1 MSISTEEMK
10 DVEHAAEALGLSST
24 MMMENAGRAVAQ
36 VVLERFDRGT
46 SVGVVCGMGNNG
58 GDGLAAARHLR
69 LLGYDDVSLFIIGER
84 GQLKTQ
90 NVRLMLSLYEKL
102 APVVWLP
109 VPGFDLSRFS
119 VILDSIFGTGMRGYV
134 KEPHR
139 SVIESINRSSAYII
153 AVDVPSGVNSDDGT
167 AADPSV
173 LADLTVTFHRAKNGL
188 LKNRLNVG
196 ILRVEEI
203 GIPL

>member
-109 VPGFDLSRFS
+109 APGFDLGRFS

>member
-1 MSISTEEMK
+1 MK

>member
-10 DVEHAAEALGLSST
+10 EVERAAEGLGLSST

-36 VVLERFDRGT
+36 VVLERFSRGT

-69 LLGYDDVSLFIIGER
+69 LLGYDDVSLLIIGER

-102 APVVWLP
+102 APVIWLP
-109 VPGFDLSRFS
+109 APEIDLGRFS

-139 SVIESINRSSAYII
+139 SVIDAINRSSAYII

-173 LADLTVTFHRAKNGL
+173 VADLTVTFHRVKKGL